1 MNEKRSAIFTIAVLA
16 SILLV
21 FTVADLI
28 KDDRLFSE
36 TENRILAVKPKF
48 SLEAMFQGKYM
59 KDYETYVTD
68 QFVSRDKWIAIK
80 TYTDLALGRKE
91 INGVYLGKDGYLIEP
106 HLPEDYPKELEE
118 EKTALLK
125 RLVERWDA
133 QVMLVPTADNIL
145 VDKMPS
151 HAPYYDQT
159 AMLNR
164 MREQIGDRNWVDVCS
179 ILKEHAKEEIYYRT
193 DHHWTSLGAYYGYL
207 GWAKAQE
214 TVGAGAALGG
224 KNAQGGAGQQKGQKE
239 DGKQAGKESAQGE
252 AVNEATG
259 RYGRDGLAT
268 AAEGFLGTLHSKVN
282 VDVKADVLQYFPET
296 LDRPLKVTYDMR
308 KSANSCYEES
318 YLDTKNKYGFF
329 LDDNHA
335 LVEIETDYHNG
346 KTLFVIKDSYANCFV
361 PLLIPHYERIYVMD
375 LRYFNGRLF
384 SFMEER
390 ETEAG
395 MDVLVLY
402 NCIHFLEEFKY
413 LE

>member
-21 FTVADLI
+21 FTVADLV

-80 TYTDLALGRKE
+80 TYTDIALGRKE
-91 INGVYLGKDGYLIEP
+91 INGVYLGKDGYLIEQ

-193 DHHWTSLGAYYGYL
+193 DHHWTSLGAYYGYQA
-207 GWAKAQE
+207 WAAAQDRYGGRYHVENME
-214 TVGAGAALGG
+214 TVT
-224 KNAQGGAGQQKGQKE
+224 E
-239 DGKQAGKESAQGE
+239 D
-252 AVNEATG
+252 
-259 RYGRDGLAT
+259 
-268 AAEGFLGTLHSKVN
+268 FLGTLQSKVN
-282 VDVKADVLQYFPET
+282 LNVRKDSIKYFPET
-296 LDRPLKVTYDMR
+296 MNPVSVTYDYNVV
-308 KSANSCYEES
+308 KDTYYEES
-318 YLDTKNKYGFF
+318 WLDTKNKYGFF

-335 LVEIETDYHNG
+335 FVEIETGCPNG
-346 KTLFVIKDSYANCFV
+346 KTLFVIKDSFANCLI
-361 PLLIPHYERIYVMD
+361 PLLTSHYERIYVLD

-384 SFMEER
+384 QFMKKYRPEE
-390 ETEAG
+390 G

-402 NCIHFLEEFKY
+402 NCIHFLEDFAYVE
-413 LE
+413 